1 MAKPEQPE
9 HSEQKAQLPRR
20 RIALRL
26 VVALLAFVALDVFVR
41 VQSGALD
48 AAFYSSY
55 RLPDVRVPPLDEFSD
70 AVKAHRHAFPRRIS
84 IGLAGPSNVW
94 GHWLTSPQSIPSR
107 LEARLREAG
116 QDVDVF
122 NLSMVRNRYSDDRA
136 VAAYFAGAVDIVLV
150 PYAPLQFVEQC
161 PSHPDVIAWSGQIA
175 PTFAAAPGCPPI
187 ARHRTNAA
195 LDGVVRSAWATY
207 RHRNAIR
214 HLVFPDSGDLGRA
227 MYSAVWGRLGANR
240 PQPVAEPPASPRIPA
255 DVAPVAPR
263 EDVAME
269 VAGVCHAYAAGN
281 TRVFFYRF
289 PTNDGDAPQDVE
301 RAGGQVKGF
310 EDFLAELHATEPRCE
325 RLETGEW
332 QLGRLTMFDG
342 VHPTAAGSDRIAGVL
357 ADAVRGLLRRPD
369 LAKPGT
375 SP

>member
-1 MAKPEQPE
+1 VKSAQLE
-9 HSEQKAQLPRR
+9 HLDGKARLPRR

-26 VVALLAFVALDVFVR
+26 GVALLAFVILDVFVR
-41 VQSGALD
+41 VRSGALE
-48 AAFYSSY
+48 ASFYASY

-70 AVKAHRHAFPRRIS
+70 AVKAHRQAFPRRIS

-107 LEARLREAG
+107 LEARLRQAG
-116 QDVDVF
+116 HEVDVF

-136 VAAYFAGAVDIVLV
+136 VAAYFSGAIDVVLV

-161 PSHPDVIAWSGQIA
+161 PSHPDVIAWSGQIPETVGA
-175 PTFAAAPGCPPI
+175 TAGCPPI

-195 LDGVVRSAWATY
+195 LEGVMRSIWATY
-207 RHRNAIR
+207 RHRSAVR

-227 MYSAVWGRLGANR
+227 MYSSVWGRFGVNQ
-240 PQPVAEPPASPRIPA
+240 PQPIDEPPSSPRISTDIAPVAPPA
-255 DVAPVAPR
+255 DVAT
-263 EDVAME
+263 E

-289 PTNDGDAPQDVE
+289 PTAAGDTPDAAE
-301 RAGGQVKGF
+301 KAGAQIKGF
-310 EDFLAELHATEPRCE
+310 ESVMGELHAAEPRCE
-325 RLETGEW
+325 RLETSEW
-332 QLGRLTMFDG
+332 RLGRLTMFDG
-342 VHPTAAGSDRIAGVL
+342 VHPTALGSDRIAAVL
-357 ADAVRGLLRRPD
+357 ADAVGALLARPD
-369 LAKPGT
+369 LAKTGT